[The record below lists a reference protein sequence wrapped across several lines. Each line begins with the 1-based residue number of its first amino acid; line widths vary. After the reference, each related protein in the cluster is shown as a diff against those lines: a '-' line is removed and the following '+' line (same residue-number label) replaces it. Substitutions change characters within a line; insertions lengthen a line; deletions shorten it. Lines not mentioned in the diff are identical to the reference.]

1 MPGPVGKAAVL
12 HAHGGTDQFTIE
24 SAFQFSEPSAGEVL
38 VKVAAA
44 GVNPVDVYVRTGAY
58 ASKSFP
64 LILGGDLSGH
74 VVAVGAG
81 VEAFKAGDAVFGVS
95 STYTSQT
102 PELQGTY
109 AAYCVLRAEW
119 LAHAPKSVP
128 LAHAAAPPL
137 VALTALQALE
147 KAAPAAGQRI
157 LINGASGGVGHV
169 AVQLAKVL
177 HGLHVT
183 ALCSAA
189 RADWVKSLGAD
200 AVVDYGLGLEASLA
214 AFGGGGDEA
223 KFDII
228 LDVVGGEMLDY
239 AAAHV
244 LKAGGIVTHV
254 MNRGSGASKLVAAKG
269 DGKRFASTLIK
280 PDGTQCKLIAELM
293 DAGKLSVKVAKE
305 HRLEE
310 VGAAQDEC
318 IAGHAGGK
326 IILLLE

>member
-12 HAHGGTDQFTIE
+12 HAHGGTDKFVLQ
-24 SAFQFSEPSAGEVL
+24 ADFQFAEPGAGEVL

-44 GVNPVDVYVRTGAY
+44 GVNPVDVYVRSGSY

-64 LILGGDLSGH
+64 LILGGDLSGR
-74 VVAVGAG
+74 VVSVGAG

-102 PELQGTY
+102 PALQGTY
-109 AAYCVLRAEW
+109 AEFCVLKAEW
-119 LAHAPKSVP
+119 LAHAPSSVP

-147 KAAPAAGQRI
+147 KAAPAAGQRV

-177 HGLHVT
+177 FGLHVT
-183 ALCSAA
+183 AVCSAA
-189 RADWVKSLGAD
+189 RAEWVKGLGAD
-200 AVVDYGLGLEASLA
+200 EVVDYGLGLEASLA
-214 AFGGGGDEA
+214 PFAADAA
-223 KFDII
+223 KAFDII
-228 LDVVGGEMLDY
+228 LDVTGGEWLDY

-254 MNRGSGASKLVAAKG
+254 MNRGSGDSKLVAAKG
-269 DGKRFASTLIK
+269 DGRRFATTLIR
-280 PDGTQCKLIAELM
+280 PDGAQCKQIAELM
-293 DAGKLSVKVAKE
+293 DAGKLKVKVAKE
-305 HRLEE
+305 YKLED
-310 VGAAQDEC
+310 VGAAQDEV

-326 IILLLE
+326 VILLI